1 MDNTNAA
8 NTTTATVGSVDDFAE
23 GTMKMTSVGTRRI
36 VVIRTA
42 SGIHALDN
50 ACPHQGYGMATG
62 ALDGELL
69 TCQWHNWKFDVR
81 DGSCVRGEEAIPCHA
96 VSIEDDQVVVSVTEP
111 SNEEQRATL
120 WRSLRTGMERNY
132 VGQVARDTAR
142 LLHAEAS
149 PAEIMGDAIAYGAP
163 RNEWGVGHEMAQA
176 ADLLAWAEIRTGDE
190 AALPLVHGLA
200 GISEVSRDRPA
211 RPVPAPDATIDFG
224 QAIEAED
231 IEGAMS
237 ATMAAINE
245 GRDPAAIRHDFID
258 AVSQHHLGY
267 GHGIIYTQ
275 KAFELLDRVGWQ
287 LAPDLLPHLA
297 ASVGWATRED
307 VLPYMRKAMRSI
319 TDADLGAMVE
329 ADDRTVTGWNETS
342 ALADRL
348 SAATDAPIE
357 TAVEAVLHGAGVE
370 GLLDAITLGASRR
383 LLRHDL
389 DIEFDHEEDFGWL
402 DITHALTM
410 SRAARWAW
418 EVDPGPQSARIALF
432 ATWLLFDSGR
442 AERRHGAG
450 PSAAATSTP
459 SDFATA
465 VRMKDVGGALAW
477 MEEADR
483 TDAVDAMIT
492 AALDD
497 QAGSFI
503 VSAHVIKLA
512 QAAAEE
518 ATTIDSIEPV
528 LATTRFIA
536 APRLERFVSANV
548 ASSLDFVRTGNP
560 PKR

>member
-1 MDNTNAA
+1 MTNSSSAQ
-8 NTTTATVGSVDDFAE
+8 TTTETVGSVDDFDE
-23 GTMKMTSVGTRRI
+23 GTMKMATVGSRRI

-96 VSIEDDQVVVSVTEP
+96 VAIEDDQIVVSVTEP
-111 SNEEQRATL
+111 SNEEQRAAL
-120 WRSLRTGMERNY
+120 WPSLRTGMERHY
-132 VGQVARDTAR
+132 VGQVARDTTR
-142 LLHAEAS
+142 LLTADAS
-149 PAEIMGDAIAYGAP
+149 PAEIMGDAIAFGAR

-211 RPVPAPDATIDFG
+211 RPVPAPDAGVDFG
-224 QAIEAED
+224 AAIEGEDVEAAMASVMASIEAGAEPD
-231 IEGAMS
+231 S
-237 ATMAAINE
+237 
-245 GRDPAAIRHDFID
+245 IRHDFID

-275 KAFELLDRVGWQ
+275 KAFELLDRIGWH

-297 ASVGWATRED
+297 ASIGWATRED

-319 TDADLGAMVE
+319 EAADLGAMAE
-329 ADDRTVTGWNETS
+329 AAGAAGTGWDGAS
-342 ALADRL
+342 ALADEL
-348 SAATDAPIE
+348 LAATDAPVDH
-357 TAVEAVLHGAGVE
+357 AVQAVVQGAGVE
-370 GLLDAITLGASRR
+370 GLLDAVTIGASRR

-389 DIEFDHEEDFGWL
+389 DLEFDLDDDFGWL

-410 SRAARWAW
+410 SRAVRWAW
-418 EVDPGPQSARIALF
+418 EVDPGPHTARLALF

-442 AERRHGAG
+442 AERRHGVRSPAE
-450 PSAAATSTP
+450 ATDAAT
-459 SDFATA
+459 DVAKA
-465 VRMKDVGGALAW
+465 IRMKDVGATLAWVDAANRTAAIDALVDAALA
-477 MEEADR
+477 
-483 TDAVDAMIT
+483 
-492 AALDD
+492 D

-518 ATTIDSIEPV
+518 AVTIGSHEP
-528 LATTRFIA
+528 LTATARFIA
-536 APRLERFVSANV
+536 APRLERFVSSNV
-548 ASSLDFVRTGNP
+548 AASLDFVRTGNP